1 MTLLTSS
8 ADFGLTTTLDFPWYL
23 FIQSLLKADRSSAL
37 AESSSVD
44 SREDDEDSRD
54 LKSVICCVV
63 NLVNLFDRSGTVEAC
78 LLSKAGLVE
87 AAMTRGSRAC
97 REKDRLTTCRGGVSV
112 RRLWR

>member
-37 AESSSVD
+37 AESSNVD
-44 SREDDEDSRD
+44 SRDDDEESRD
-54 LKSVICCVV
+54 LKSDMCFVV
-63 NLVNLFDRSGTVEAC
+63 NLVNLLDRSGTVEAL
-78 LLSKAGLVE
+78 LLSKTELVE
-87 AAMTRGSRAC
+87 ARMTRVCRAC
-97 REKDRLTTCRGGVSV
+97 REKDRLTTCRGGASV